1 MAKILVLEDETL
13 LARSMARS
21 LTRVGHECVTA
32 ATAVAGLQVARATR
46 LDVVLLDIRLPDMH
60 GLEALQQL
68 KEIEPELIVIVI
80 TAYGSIQNAVE
91 AMKLGAT
98 DYMAK
103 PLDLDELKLVVTRAL
118 EDLQRQLTYYQ
129 QKDARQ
135 AAMLQILGASRAMQ
149 AVLTLVQRL
158 ARMDPQVVG
167 ELPTV
172 LILGETGTGKD
183 LIARALHVW
192 SPLAAQP
199 FVDVNC
205 TTLPKELFE
214 AELFGY
220 DKGAFTDAKT
230 AKPGLIEAA
239 AGGTLFLDEIGDLPL
254 EAQAKLLKVI
264 EQKIVRRVGSLQE
277 RHLQVRIVA
286 ATNRDLEAS
295 VQAGTFRQDLFY
307 RLQVLTVQ
315 LPPLR
320 ARDQDAVLLA
330 EHFLQTFTQKY
341 ATGPRSLT
349 AAAMTCLQTY
359 PWPGNVRE
367 LAHVIERAVLLS
379 DHQDIGPE
387 LLALSPRSE
396 ATPQPDAPRSLPPPG
411 VGWAQ
416 MERQLLTQALLHTQG
431 NVSEAARQL
440 GISREAM
447 RYRLRKYAIA
457 IPSPSG

>member
-21 LTRVGHECVTA
+21 LRRAGHECMIA
-32 ATAVAGLQVARATR
+32 AKAAEGLQVARAAR
-46 LDVVLLDIRLPDMH
+46 PDVVLLDIRLEDMD
-60 GLEALQQL
+60 GLEALTHL

-91 AMKLGAT
+91 AMKLGAV
-98 DYMAK
+98 DYLAK
-103 PLDLDELKLVVTRAL
+103 PLDMEELKLVVSRAL
-118 EDLQRQLTYYQ
+118 EDLQRQCQLTYYQ

-135 AAMLQILGASRAMQ
+135 AARLQILGSSHAMQ
-149 AVLTLVQRL
+149 PVFTLVRRI
-158 ARMDPQVVG
+158 ARIDPRVVG
-167 ELPTV
+167 DLPTV
-172 LILGETGTGKD
+172 LVLGETGTGKD
-183 LIARALHVW
+183 LIARALHAW
-192 SPLAAQP
+192 SPVAAQP

-205 TTLPKELFE
+205 TTLPRELVE

-220 DKGAFTDAKT
+220 DKGAFTDAKM

-239 AGGTLFLDEIGDLPL
+239 AGGTLFLDEIGELPL

-264 EQKIVRRVGSLQE
+264 EQKTVRRVGSLKE

-286 ATNRDLEAS
+286 ATNRDLEAA
-295 VQAGTFRQDLFY
+295 VQVGTFRQDLFY

-320 ARDQDAVLLA
+320 ARDQDVVLLA

-341 ATGPRSLT
+341 ATGPRCLT
-349 AAAMTCLQTY
+349 AAAVTCLHTY

-367 LAHVIERAVLLS
+367 LAHVVERAVLLS
-379 DHQDIGPE
+379 EQKDIGPE
-387 LLALSPRSE
+387 LLALSPRPPLP
-396 ATPQPDAPRSLPPPG
+396 ATNMPLPPEG
-411 VGWAQ
+411 LGLAQ
-416 MERQLLTQALLHTQG
+416 MERQLITQALVHTQG

-440 GISREAM
+440 GISRETM
-447 RYRLRKYAIA
+447 RYRLHKYAIA
-457 IPSPSG
+457 LPPHHG